1 MQAQAYEGYFEN
13 GHFYASG
20 KIVNMPER
28 QKVYIKLLGEPL
40 DNDFDYEDDDDYDYS
55 VYFTDEE
62 VQELKDYH
70 KQKGEELVFSNE
82 H

>member
-13 GHFYASG
+13 GQFYASG
-20 KIVNMPER
+20 KIINLPER
-28 QKVYIKLLGEPL
+28 QKVYIKLLGAPL
-40 DNDFDYEDDDDYDYS
+40 DNDLDYEDDDDYDYS

-70 KQKGEELVFSNE
+70 TQKGEVLVFGKE